1 MRKPFRTGG
10 ILAVGA
16 LALVLAFGSSR
27 LAAEPQRKGPVDVDL
42 QAGQPVSDAFARALL
57 ARLADQKGNVV
68 VSPTSIESC
77 VLLALAGARGET
89 AKQIELAL
97 QLAEDEPVDV
107 GKLLDRFQSETIP
120 SEEPAADKDGKPEEQ
135 SLVIA
140 NSVWVQNDF
149 PIHADFRKLLET
161 NGRATFEL
169 VDFANQLET
178 ARKAINAWVDAK
190 TKHKIPELLGPSSL
204 DRSARLVLCNAI
216 YFRGKWAS
224 PFEKELTRD
233 QPFHRP
239 GQRDIKVPLMH
250 QQDYF
255 GYLETDSYQAI
266 ELPYR
271 DREEALI
278 VWLPKRPEALAEL
291 EKTLTAGS
299 LAPKLNEMR
308 RKEVKLFLPRFKIGA
323 TLALADTLASLG
335 MKRAF
340 TPAAD
345 FKGISDESLFISAVI
360 HQALVEVDEV
370 GTEAAAA
377 TAIVAVT
384 AAAPQ
389 LDPPKPVVF
398 RADHPFVFAIRNQDT
413 GEVLFLGR
421 VDNPQP

>member
-1 MRKPFRTGG
+1 M
-10 ILAVGA
+10 
-16 LALVLAFGSSR
+16 
-27 LAAEPQRKGPVDVDL
+27 
-42 QAGQPVSDAFARALL
+42 SDAFARVLL
-57 ARLADQKGNVV
+57 AKLAEQKGNVV

-77 VLLALAGARGET
+77 VVLALAGARGET
-89 AKQIELAL
+89 ARQIEAAL
-97 QLAEDEPVDV
+97 QLAGDKALDV
-107 GKLLDRFQSETIP
+107 GQLLDRFQSDLHRVEKP
-120 SEEPAADKDGKPEEQ
+120 SGENEGKPDEP

-149 PIHADFRKLLET
+149 PIHTSYRKLLET

-169 VDFANQLET
+169 VDFANQLEA
-178 ARKAINAWVDAK
+178 ARKAINTWVDDK
-190 TKHKIPELLGPSSL
+190 TKHKIPELLGPTAL
-204 DRSARLVLCNAI
+204 DRTARLVLCNAI
-216 YFRGKWAS
+216 YFRGQWGS

-233 QPFHRP
+233 LPFRRP
-239 GQRDIKVPLMH
+239 GQPDIQVPLMH

-255 GYLETDSYQAI
+255 GYLETETYQAI

-271 DREEALI
+271 GREESMI
-278 VWLPKRPEALAEL
+278 VWLPKRPEGLADL
-291 EKTLTAGS
+291 EKSLTADS
-299 LAPKLNEMR
+299 LAPSLNSMR

-335 MKRAF
+335 MKQAF

-345 FKGISDESLFISAVI
+345 FKGISDESLFLSAVI

-389 LDPPKPVVF
+389 ADPPKPVVF
-398 RADHPFVFAIRNQDT
+398 RADHPFVFAIRNMTT

-421 VDNPQP
+421 VDNPKP

>member
-1 MRKPFRTGG
+1 MYKSLRNVGLVWAAGLIALLVAGPAAAAKPPRKD
-10 ILAVGA
+10 
-16 LALVLAFGSSR
+16 
-27 LAAEPQRKGPVDVDL
+27 PVDTGFKVP
-42 QAGQPVSDAFARALL
+42 QPVSDAFARALL
-57 ARLADQKGNVV
+57 AKLAEQKGNVV

-97 QLAEDEPVDV
+97 QLAGDGPVDV
-107 GKLLDRFQSETIP
+107 AKLLDRYQSDTA
-120 SEEPAADKDGKPEEQ
+120 EEANPPADKGVTKDEQ

-149 PIHADFRKLLET
+149 PIHPAYRKLLET

-178 ARKAINAWVDAK
+178 ARQAINSWVDNK
-190 TKHKIPELLGPSSL
+190 TKHKIPELLGPNSL
-204 DRSARLVLCNAI
+204 ERSARLVLCNAI

-233 QPFHRP
+233 QPFRRP
-239 GQRDIKVPLMH
+239 GQPDIKVPLMH
-250 QQDYF
+250 QQEYF
-255 GYLETDSYQAI
+255 GYLETETYQAI
-266 ELPYR
+266 ELPYQG
-271 DREEALI
+271 REEALI
-278 VWLPKRPEALAEL
+278 VWLPKRSEALAEL
-291 EKTLTAGS
+291 ERTLTSGS

-323 TLALADTLASLG
+323 TLALADTLAALG
-335 MKRAF
+335 MKQAF

-345 FKGISDESLFISAVI
+345 FKGISDESLFLSAVI

-389 LDPPKPVVF
+389 ADPPKPVVF
-398 RADHPFVFAIRNQDT
+398 RADHPFVFAIRNQAT
-413 GEVLFLGR
+413 GEVLFMGR
-421 VDNPQP
+421 VDNPKP

>member
-1 MRKPFRTGG
+1 MRKSLRTGF

-16 LALVLAFGSSR
+16 LPLVLTFSSSR
-27 LAAEPQRKGPVDVDL
+27 LAAEPQRKDPVDIGPQV
-42 QAGQPVSDAFARALL
+42 PKNVSDAFARALL
-57 ARLADQKGNVV
+57 AKLADQKGNVV

-97 QLAEDEPVDV
+97 QLAGDEPVDV
-107 GKLLDRFQSETIP
+107 GKLLDRFQSAMTAGEK
-120 SEEPAADKDGKPEEQ
+120 PADDKDSKQDEQ

-149 PIHADFRKLLET
+149 PIHAQYRKLLET

-169 VDFANQLET
+169 VDFANQLEA
-178 ARKAINAWVDAK
+178 ARVAINSWVDAK
-190 TKHKIPELLGPSSL
+190 TKHKIPELLAPSSL
-204 DRSARLVLCNAI
+204 ERSARLVLCNAI

-233 QPFHRP
+233 QPFRRP
-239 GQRDIKVPLMH
+239 GQSDIKVPLMH
-250 QQDYF
+250 QQNYF
-255 GYLETDSYQAI
+255 GYLETDTYQAI
-266 ELPYR
+266 ELPYLG
-271 DREEALI
+271 REEALI

-308 RKEVKLFLPRFKIGA
+308 RKEVRLFLPRFKIGA

-345 FKGISDESLFISAVI
+345 FKGITGESLFISAVI

-398 RADHPFVFAIRNQDT
+398 RADHPFLFAIRNQAT

-421 VDNPQP
+421 VDNPKP